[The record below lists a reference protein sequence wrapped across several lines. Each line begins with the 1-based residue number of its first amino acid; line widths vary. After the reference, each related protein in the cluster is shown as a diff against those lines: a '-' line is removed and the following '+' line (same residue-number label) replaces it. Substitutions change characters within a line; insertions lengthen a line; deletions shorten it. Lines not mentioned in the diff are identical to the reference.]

1 MKGRILTSIF
11 HYRVWVLTVYTTSEV
26 NTSLILTPAIP
37 QATQPQMQT
46 YQRYQDGVFAGWAD
60 PVSLIIIMHEAD
72 DGETQI
78 LTKSPGLC
86 SSAEKW

>member
-1 MKGRILTSIF
+1 M
-11 HYRVWVLTVYTTSEV
+11 VYM
-26 NTSLILTPAIP
+26 L
-37 QATQPQMQT
+37 
-46 YQRYQDGVFAGWAD
+46 DGQI

-78 LTKSPGLC
+78 LTKSPGVC